1 MFKNIKA
8 LMSFNTQKYGAM
20 TREHRRSKGVRMK
33 KRFKKVVFENE
44 YFIFIINEKDNAL
57 FENATKRDLDDV
69 YFLIEILEFLQVD
82 FEILK
87 WGVRK

>member
-1 MFKNIKA
+1 
-8 LMSFNTQKYGAM
+8 MSFNTQKNIGAM
-20 TREHRRSKGVRMK
+20 TKKNIEETKEFKMR
-33 KRFKKVVFENE
+33 KRFKKVDFENE

-57 FENATKRDLDDV
+57 FENATKRELDDV